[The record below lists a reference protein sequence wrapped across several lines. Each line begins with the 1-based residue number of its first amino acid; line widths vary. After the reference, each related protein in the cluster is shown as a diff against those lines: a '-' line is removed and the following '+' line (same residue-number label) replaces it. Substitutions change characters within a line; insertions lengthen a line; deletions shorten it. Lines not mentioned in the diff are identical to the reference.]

1 MRKVL
6 VCGAA
11 FAATCVSAVAVPGGA
26 HANAPLPTPAATP
39 PATPP
44 ADGSGTTEP
53 SGGPATGTPGSESPS
68 ASSTTLPESGP
79 GAPDGEP
86 DGTVTAQAV
95 MVTPELPKFRTY
107 AYGKAAAQKIDAY
120 WRDGGPRATPRPVV
134 LILHGGYWLQG
145 DKGGG
150 WKYFARRLTE
160 EGFVVMSA
168 NYRLAP
174 KAHWPAQR
182 DDSLSALAF
191 IKKHA
196 RVWNADP
203 SRVAVIGSSAGGQLA
218 TQLGTLGTG
227 TRLVRGVVALSPP
240 NNPFLAY
247 QDGAKAGA
255 TPSQRKL
262 RRAVV
267 DLMDCVPGARTEPGT
282 GDLTGTEPDAGDAQ
296 DCWPRL
302 DDASTVTHVSPGD
315 APMLLMH
322 ATGDFVPVEQST
334 GLAGALRAAG
344 VEATVKTVEGRMHAA
359 QLLSDESTYPTIV
372 SWLKSRLKPGSGE

>member
-1 MRKVL
+1 M
-6 VCGAA
+6 
-11 FAATCVSAVAVPGGA
+11 T
-26 HANAPLPTPAATP
+26 PTGEP
-39 PATPP
+39 
-44 ADGSGTTEP
+44 GTTGP
-53 SGGPATGTPGSESPS
+53 SGGPETPGSESPS
-68 ASSTTLPESGP
+68 ATVPGSGQ
-79 GAPDGEP
+79 GVPDGEP
-86 DGTVTAQAV
+86 GGTVTAQAV

-120 WRDGGPRATPRPVV
+120 WRDTGPRARPRPVV

-174 KAHWPAQR
+174 KAQWPAQR

-191 IKKHA
+191 VKKYA

-203 SRVAVIGSSAGGQLA
+203 SRVAVIGSSAGGQLG

-227 TRLVRGVVALSPP
+227 TRQVRGVVALSPP
-240 NNPFLAY
+240 NDPYLAY
-247 QDGAKAGA
+247 QDGAKPGA

-262 RRAVV
+262 REAVAG
-267 DLMDCVPGARTEPGT
+267 LMNCEPGAQTGT
-282 GDLTGTEPDAGDAQ
+282 GPEAGAGAGE
-296 DCWPRL
+296 DCQSRL
-302 DDASTVTHVSPGD
+302 DDASSITHVSPGD
-315 APMLLMH
+315 APMLFMH
-322 ATGDFVPVEQST
+322 ATGDFVPVAQSV

-344 VEATVKTVEGRMHAA
+344 VDATVKTVEGRLHAA
-359 QLLSDESTYPTIV
+359 QLLNDENTYPTIV
-372 SWLKSRLKPGSGE
+372 SWLKSKLKPGAGE

>member
-11 FAATCVSAVAVPGGA
+11 FAATCVSAVAVPMGA
-26 HANAPLPTPAATP
+26 HANAPAPTPSSAAP
-39 PATPP
+39 SRPATGEP
-44 ADGSGTTEP
+44 GP
-53 SGGPATGTPGSESPS
+53 SGGPETGAPGTESPS
-68 ASSTTLPESGP
+68 ASSTTLPEDGQ

-86 DGTVTAQAV
+86 DGTVTAEAV
-95 MVTPELPKFRTY
+95 MVTPQLPKFRTY

-120 WRDGGPRATPRPVV
+120 WRDTGPRAVPRPVV

-160 EGFVVMSA
+160 EGFVVLSA

-182 DDSLSALAF
+182 DDSMSALAF
-191 IKKHA
+191 VKRHA
-196 RVWNADP
+196 QLWNADP
-203 SRVAVIGSSAGGQLA
+203 TRVAVVGSSAGGQLA

-227 TRLVRGVVALSPP
+227 TRQVRTVVALSPP
-240 NNPFLAY
+240 NNPYLAY
-247 QDGAKAGA
+247 QDGAKPGA
-255 TPSQRKL
+255 SNTQRKL
-262 RRAVV
+262 RQAVV
-267 DLMDCVPGARTEPGT
+267 GLMGCVPGAQAGTEAGA
-282 GDLTGTEPDAGDAQ
+282 GAGTEPEAAAGT
-296 DCWPRL
+296 DCWPRV

-322 ATGDFVPVEQST
+322 ATGDFVPVTQST
-334 GLAGALRAAG
+334 GLAAALRASG
-344 VEATVKTVEGRMHAA
+344 VQTTVKTVEGDMHAT
-359 QLLSDESTYPTIV
+359 QMLSDEHTYPTIV
-372 SWLKSRLKPGSGE
+372 SWLKSHLKTAE

>member
-1 MRKVL
+1 V
-6 VCGAA
+6 
-11 FAATCVSAVAVPGGA
+11 
-26 HANAPLPTPAATP
+26 P
-39 PATPP
+39 PAG
-44 ADGSGTTEP
+44 GSGTAGP
-53 SGGPATGTPGSESPS
+53 SGGPETPGTQSPS
-68 ASSTTLPESGP
+68 ASSTTLPENGQ

-120 WRDGGPRATPRPVV
+120 WRDSGPRATPRPVV
-134 LILHGGYWLQG
+134 LILHGGYWLKG

-182 DDSLSALAF
+182 DDSMSALAF

-196 RVWNADP
+196 QVWNADAT
-203 SRVAVIGSSAGGQLA
+203 RVAVIGSSAGGQLA

-227 TRLVRGVVALSPP
+227 TRQVRGVVALSPP

-247 QDGAKAGA
+247 TDGAKPGA

-267 DLMDCVPGARTEPGT
+267 DLVNCVPGARTETGVEAGTGAGTGT
-282 GDLTGTEPDAGDAQ
+282 GDE

-315 APMLLMH
+315 APMLFMH
-322 ATGDFVPVEQST
+322 ATGDFVPVAQST

-344 VEATVKTVEGRMHAA
+344 VEATVKTVEGHMHAA
-359 QLLSDESTYPTIV
+359 QLLEDEHTYPTIV
-372 SWLKSRLKPGSGE
+372 SWLKKHLKPGSTE